1 MFTSPAY
8 PFPENSSTL
17 GGYSSSISFSLERK
31 VFSNSP
37 DHYFFFH
44 QKGAII
50 GGKAIIR
57 GRRLFQILLTR
68 SRSLNIL
75 FYYPIK

>member
-37 DHYFFFH
+37 DHYFFFSP
-44 QKGAII
+44 KGGDYWREGNYSREAII
-50 GGKAIIR
+50 SNIAHSKS
-57 GRRLFQILLTR
+57 FSEYFVLL
-68 SRSLNIL
+68 SN
-75 FYYPIK
+75 